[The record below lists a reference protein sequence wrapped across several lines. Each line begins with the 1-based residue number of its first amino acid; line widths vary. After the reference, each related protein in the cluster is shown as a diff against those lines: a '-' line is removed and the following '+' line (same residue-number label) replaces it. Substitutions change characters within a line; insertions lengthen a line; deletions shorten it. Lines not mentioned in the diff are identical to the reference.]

1 MGVDIILKIAG
12 IGIFTA
18 IVSVILKKSDRDD
31 VATFATLAGLIVV
44 IVLVLDMISGLFDT
58 IKNLLS
64 IKPSCVLHRTSELV
78 DEVPPRCSYERSAIF
93 PELMT
98 RQRPSRYRDVRFRPY
113 GKQKEA
119 NGCAIC
125 NWMPLRVAGA

>member
-44 IVLVLDMISGLFDT
+44 IVLVLDMICGLFDT

-64 IKPSCVLHRTSELV
+64 I
-78 DEVPPRCSYERSAIF
+78 Y
-93 PELMT
+93 
-98 RQRPSRYRDVRFRPY
+98 
-113 GKQKEA
+113 
-119 NGCAIC
+119 
-125 NWMPLRVAGA
+125 

>member
-44 IVLVLDMISGLFDT
+44 IVLVIDMISGLFDT
-58 IKNLLS
+58 IKSLLS
-64 IKPSCVLHRTSELV
+64 L
-78 DEVPPRCSYERSAIF
+78 Y
-93 PELMT
+93 
-98 RQRPSRYRDVRFRPY
+98 
-113 GKQKEA
+113 
-119 NGCAIC
+119 
-125 NWMPLRVAGA
+125 

>member
-64 IKPSCVLHRTSELV
+64 I
-78 DEVPPRCSYERSAIF
+78 Y
-93 PELMT
+93 
-98 RQRPSRYRDVRFRPY
+98 
-113 GKQKEA
+113 
-119 NGCAIC
+119 
-125 NWMPLRVAGA
+125 

>member
-1 MGVDIILKIAG
+1 MKMGVEIILKIAG

-58 IKNLLS
+58 IKSLLS
-64 IKPSCVLHRTSELV
+64 I
-78 DEVPPRCSYERSAIF
+78 Y
-93 PELMT
+93 
-98 RQRPSRYRDVRFRPY
+98 
-113 GKQKEA
+113 
-119 NGCAIC
+119 
-125 NWMPLRVAGA
+125 

>member
-58 IKNLLS
+58 IKSLLS
-64 IKPSCVLHRTSELV
+64 I
-78 DEVPPRCSYERSAIF
+78 Y
-93 PELMT
+93 
-98 RQRPSRYRDVRFRPY
+98 
-113 GKQKEA
+113 
-119 NGCAIC
+119 
-125 NWMPLRVAGA
+125 

>member
-1 MGVDIILKIAG
+1 MMGVDIILKIAG

-58 IKNLLS
+58 IKSLLS
-64 IKPSCVLHRTSELV
+64 I
-78 DEVPPRCSYERSAIF
+78 Y
-93 PELMT
+93 
-98 RQRPSRYRDVRFRPY
+98 
-113 GKQKEA
+113 
-119 NGCAIC
+119 
-125 NWMPLRVAGA
+125 